1 MPVRGLVQQ
10 VRMAEQRQ
18 GEVVEL
24 VVVLLRGLCKT
35 RSMVERAVLQLAQ
48 RQREERVALHQAVLV
63 VLVVQILVVLVV
75 VVVGAQAEQRLALVV
90 MGPPV
95 VVVVVVVVA

>member
-24 VVVLLRGLCKT
+24 VVMLWGIRKT
-35 RSMVERAVLQLAQ
+35 RSMVEWAVLQLAQ
-48 RQREERVALHQAVLV
+48 RQREERVAPHQA

-95 VVVVVVVVA
+95 VVVVVVA